1 MEKRKK
7 FLFIYAIVIVI
18 LLLCIMFILPDSFF
32 SKKYNDNY
40 EKYFGSN
47 TSQNS
52 ETIKKEFT
60 DYEKQKEA
68 LTIGNYSYKYNIL
81 DSMGKESY
89 RYECAGK
96 VTEDTETGQCVL
108 PELVDYDSKTKKD
121 AYKQINID
129 YITPSKIFDLVK
141 DVTPTLE
148 SYNTYREYTY
158 NTKIQ
163 KLETE
168 IVIQTSLEEITQI
181 SISNAY
187 MTYLLK
193 YESLKVDN

>member
-1 MEKRKK
+1 MEKTKN

-18 LLLCIMFILPDSFF
+18 LLLCVMFILPDSFF
-32 SKKYNDNY
+32 SKKYDDNY
-40 EKYFGSN
+40 NKYFGGN
-47 TSQNS
+47 KTQNN
-52 ETIKKEFT
+52 EPVKKEFT
-60 DYEKQKEA
+60 DYEEQKEA
-68 LTIGNYSYKYNIL
+68 LRSGNYSYKFNIL

-89 RYECAGK
+89 RYECTGTVDK
-96 VTEDTETGQCVL
+96 DTETGKCVL
-108 PELVDYDSKTKKD
+108 PDLVEYDQMSKKG

-129 YITPSKIFDLVK
+129 YITPSKLFDLVK
-141 DVTPTLE
+141 DTTPTLN

-158 NTKIQ
+158 NIKIQ

-168 IVIQTSLEEITQI
+168 IIVQTSLEEITQI

-193 YESLKVDN
+193 FEGLKVDN